1 MVRRGLVLLCAVVP
15 ALAGCSPHLPPLALP
30 SRSATAPPSLAV
42 GPAPSEPLPAVPSPP
57 SLSTPPSPT
66 TPAGFAAG
74 SAVSCAGRPGV
85 ARVVAL
91 LRTQG
96 VLDGTTTVSVRVGPL
111 CAGTWQYTVLAVPRR
126 EPLQVVSQGPPDAL
140 VLVAA
145 GTDVCSDRVRGGAPP
160 GILAAAHC

>member
-1 MVRRGLVLLCAVVP
+1 VVRRGLVLLCAVVP

-30 SRSATAPPSLAV
+30 SRSATAPPPAV
-42 GPAPSEPLPAVPSPP
+42 SPAPSQSRPAAPSPLPSLGTAPSSSPP
-57 SLSTPPSPT
+57 TGF
-66 TPAGFAAG
+66 PAA
-74 SAVSCAGRPGV
+74 SAVSCAGQPGA

-96 VLDGTTTVSVRVGPL
+96 VIDGTTTVSVRVGPL
-111 CAGTWQYTVLAVPRR
+111 CAGTWQYTVLAVPQR
-126 EPLQVVSQGPPDAL
+126 EPLQVVSQGPPGAL

-145 GTDVCSDRVRGGAPP
+145 GTDVCSDRVRSGAPP